1 MVATVSKRQGK
12 ISRLRKGIRHNP
24 KTRFSICSEKK
35 KNSKFLFDVKGKLWD
50 FILCATGFEIEFVT
64 CSAIRKI
71 FSTMRI
77 LARFHLISIMLGGQS
92 EAFFSL

>member
-12 ISRLRKGIRHNP
+12 ISRLRKGRG
-24 KTRFSICSEKK
+24 FSICSEKK

-71 FSTMRI
+71 ISTMRI
-77 LARFHLISIMLGGQS
+77 LASFHLISIMLGGQS